1 MTLTEREQ
9 FIVVLMGQRSNK
21 VAQKL
26 PKEMRMNILRY
37 IKAKKFPAITDEE
50 WIEIA
55 HDMDKVQGD
64 MKTLFME
71 AWEKGDNIKDDKDM
85 LELDQATLEI
95 LNSVDLDDLSKGV
108 NLGSELSKENTALR
122 KAKDMKREYDEKR

>member
-37 IKAKKFPAITDEE
+37 IKAKKFPVITDEE

-71 AWEKGDNIKDDKDM
+71 AWEKGDNIKDDKD
-85 LELDQATLEI
+85 LLKLDQATLEI